1 MGISVDAAYKS
12 LNKFSEI
19 LCGDKVEILKTP
31 DSDVIILADGM
42 GSGVKANILSTL
54 TTKILGT
61 MFLNGA
67 PLEECLE
74 TIVQTLPICQV
85 RQVAYSTFSI
95 LQVFN
100 NGDAY
105 LAEFDNP
112 GCIFIRDGK
121 LFPIPKNERTIK
133 DKTINEFR
141 FKVQTGDT
149 LVLMS
154 DGTTHAGVGR
164 LWHFD
169 WEWEDIA
176 RFVEKQCEQP
186 VSSIR
191 LASAVCGECDEL
203 YQYRPGDDTT
213 VAVMRIIEQKTVHL
227 MTGPPVDRDDD
238 RKMVE
243 DFMAGEGVK
252 RIVSGGTTATILSR
266 ILGRQLQVSIDYY
279 DPDIPPIAHMEGVEL
294 VTEGVL
300 TLNRAVSIL
309 TRYVENKDLSRGF
322 FEELDKNNGASMIA
336 RMLLEDC
343 TDLHLFVGKAVNGA
357 YQSSGLLF
365 ELGIRQNLVKQL
377 IDIAEKMGKSVTVTY
392 Y

>member
-1 MGISVDAAYKS
+1 
-12 LNKFSEI
+12 
-19 LCGDKVEILKTP
+19 
-31 DSDVIILADGM
+31 
-42 GSGVKANILSTL
+42 
-54 TTKILGT
+54 

-164 LWHFD
+164 LWHFG

-213 VAVMRIIEQKTVHL
+213 VAVMRIIERKTVHL

-266 ILGRQLQVSIDYY
+266 ILGQLQVSIDYY